1 MAKKLT
7 LKAIEDTLIEIMEAW
22 SFDDYEIWITR
33 QLTPQQIKEELDKCE
48 KLKLPNKQSAWAE
61 CATQ

>member
-7 LKAIEDTLIEIMEAW
+7 LKAIEDALVEIMEAYP
-22 SFDDYEIWITR
+22 FDGYEIWITR

-48 KLKLPNKQSAWAE
+48 KLRLPNKQSA
-61 CATQ
+61 

>member
-1 MAKKLT
+1 MKKLT
-7 LKAIEDTLIEIMEAW
+7 LKAIEKALVEIMEAYP
-22 SFDDYEIWITR
+22 FDDYEIWIAR